1 MSSVTLSFYQISS
14 CELWLLLLV
23 IYFHSFNSNENREL
37 FNFWGGVMERKP
49 WTLRT
54 LKCQAR
60 FFPKITPWKKER
72 IPLYFE
78 FLTIEC
84 SCHYFI
90 CNNTILFRENTL
102 SWNTCN
108 QCKILMFLSG
118 IGELQY
124 IFNYSFTW
132 MNGFIFGKVDVD
144 GEQAF

>member
-14 CELWLLLLV
+14 CELWLLLV

-37 FNFWGGVMERKP
+37 FNFWGVMESKP

-84 SCHYFI
+84 SHHYFI
-90 CNNTILFRENTL
+90 SNNTILFRENTL

-108 QCKILMFLSG
+108 QCKILIFLSG
-118 IGELQY
+118 TGELRY

-132 MNGFIFGKVDVD
+132 MNGLIFAKVGVD
-144 GEQAF
+144 GE